1 MTEALSPKA
10 EQLAQQLLNAQVE
23 FIKTRLIGDEAQL
36 HFTRLIDFALLQA
49 NQLTLD
55 QVVSLQS
62 VKEVVKV
69 YAFDLNLGAG
79 ILELIGAIAQRV
91 YGEINNESA
100 SLLNLVGQHHIEQWI
115 DKIIELEQVRVHVIT
130 AIQNSPTALQVIS
143 QIVSSLIK
151 SQRTEWL
158 QSIHNVGVVPE
169 WIEKSIFS
177 GKIKQFLRQ
186 QEAKLL
192 QVTEQQLSHFIQHQ
206 SKHLLE
212 LNNDDLRDISL
223 EVWQSIRDLPLN
235 QIFEGITALD
245 IEEFFV
251 LIYESWRHLRQ
262 TEDMQRLI
270 LTGVDVFF
278 EVYGDYPISELLEEI
293 GISRQHLIN
302 DAKRF
307 LPQIITT
314 FSQHGLLD
322 QLIRLQL
329 ADFYQDTSILSL
341 IQHSLNQE

>member
-1 MTEALSPKA
+1 MTKALSPKA
-10 EQLAQQLLNAQVE
+10 ELLAQQLLNAQVE
-23 FIKTRLIGDEAQL
+23 FIKTRLVGDDAQL
-36 HFTRLIDFALLQA
+36 HFSRLIDFALAHA

-55 QVVSLQS
+55 QLVSLQS
-62 VKEVVKV
+62 VKDVVKV

-91 YGEINNESA
+91 YGEITQDSA
-100 SLLNLVGQHHIEQWI
+100 SLLSLVGQHNIEQWI
-115 DKIIELEQVRVHVIT
+115 DKIIELEQVRVHVIS

-151 SQRTEWL
+151 SQRAEWI
-158 QSIHNVGVVPE
+158 QSIHNVGVLPE
-169 WIEKSIFS
+169 WVEKSIFS

-186 QEAKLL
+186 QEDKFL
-192 QVTEQQLSHFIQHQ
+192 QITEQQLSHFIQHQ

-212 LNNDDLRDISL
+212 LDNDDLRDIAI

-262 TEDMQRLI
+262 TEHMQRLI
-270 LTGVDVFF
+270 LTGVEVFF

-302 DAKRF
+302 DANRF
-307 LPQIITT
+307 LPQVITT
-314 FSQHGLLD
+314 FNQHGVLD
-322 QLIRLQL
+322 HLIRLQL
-329 ADFYQDTSILSL
+329 ADFYQNKEILTL
-341 IQHSLNQE
+341 IEQSFKPE